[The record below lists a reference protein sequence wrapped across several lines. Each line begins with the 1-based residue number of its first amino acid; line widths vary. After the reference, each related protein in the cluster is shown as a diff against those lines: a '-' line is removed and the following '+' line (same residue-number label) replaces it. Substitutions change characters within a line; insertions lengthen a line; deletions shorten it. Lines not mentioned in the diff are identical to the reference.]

1 LLSSKNL
8 MPKRIWNNKAGRAG
22 LALLLLA
29 FLIIGCAGLSPI
41 YTVTGGSGTYVV
53 RKGDSL
59 YSIAFRYGLDY
70 KSLARINGVR
80 PPYTI
85 YAGQSIRL
93 RGSVKFR
100 KKDGG
105 PVATQSSSKRSS
117 KESKTPRAPNTLV
130 ASWLWPLKGRVIN
143 RFSLVQPVNKGI
155 DIAGGIGDTVMVAAD
170 GVVVYAGGNLR
181 GYGQLV
187 IVKHN
192 DIFLSAY
199 GNNEKMLVKEGE
211 KVKAGKPIAWVG
223 KTAANDVMLH
233 FEIRRDG
240 KPVDPMKYLPAR

>member
-1 LLSSKNL
+1 
-8 MPKRIWNNKAGRAG
+8 MPKRIWNNKARRTS
-22 LALLLLA
+22 LALMLLV
-29 FLIIGCAGLSPI
+29 FLITGCAGLSPI
-41 YTVTGGSGTYVV
+41 YTGVGGTGTYVV

-93 RGSVKFR
+93 RGSVNFR

-105 PVATQSSSKRSS
+105 PVAIQSSSKPPS
-117 KESKTPRAPNTLV
+117 KASKPPRAPNTPIS
-130 ASWLWPLKGRVIN
+130 SWQWPIKGKVIN

-155 DIAGGIGDTVMVAAD
+155 DIAGGVGDTVTVAAD

-192 DIFLSAY
+192 DIFLSSY

-211 KVKAGKPIAWVG
+211 KIRAGRPIARVG

-240 KPVDPMKYLPAR
+240 KPVDPMKYLPVR